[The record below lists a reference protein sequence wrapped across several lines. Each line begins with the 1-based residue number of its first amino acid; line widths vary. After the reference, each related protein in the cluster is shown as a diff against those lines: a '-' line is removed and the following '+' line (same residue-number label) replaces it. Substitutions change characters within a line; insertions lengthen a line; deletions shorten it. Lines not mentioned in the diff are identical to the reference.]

1 MDSSTLEV
9 IQLVVRVLL
18 AALFLFMGVLHF
30 VPRTSKGMA
39 DLIPPA
45 LRFEGV
51 FRPRTLVLLTG
62 VCEIAGAIGL
72 LFPAT
77 ALLAGIG
84 LAFFLL
90 AVFPANA
97 YASQHPEQFGAIAVP
112 FLPRLVAQ
120 LALIAIVLFAVL
132 PFDRM

>member
-77 ALLAGIG
+77 ALLAGVG

-97 YASQHPEQFGAIAVP
+97 YASHHPEQFGAIAVP

-120 LALIAIVLFAVL
+120 VVLIAIVLFAVL
-132 PFDRM
+132 PFDRL

>member
-39 DLIPPA
+39 ELIPPA

-62 VCEIAGAIGL
+62 VFEIAGAIGL

-77 ALLAGIG
+77 ALLAGVG

-120 LALIAIVLFAVL
+120 LVLIAIVLFAVL

>member
-9 IQLVVRVLL
+9 IQLVVRALL

-30 VPRTSKGMA
+30 VPRTSKAMA
-39 DLIPPA
+39 ELIPPA

-51 FRPRTLVLLTG
+51 LRPRTVVLVTG
-62 VCEIAGAIGL
+62 VFEIAGAIGL
-72 LFPAT
+72 LIPSF
-77 ALLAGIG
+77 ALFAGIA
-84 LAFFLL
+84 LAFFLI

-97 YASQHPEQFGAIAVP
+97 YASQHPEMFGAVAVP

-120 LALIAIVLFAVL
+120 VVLIGVVLFAVI
-132 PFDRM
+132 PFGGR

>member
-9 IQLVVRVLL
+9 IQLVVRVLV

-30 VPRTSKGMA
+30 LPRTSKGMA
-39 DLIPPA
+39 ELIPPA

-51 FRPRTLVLLTG
+51 LRPRTLVLIT
-62 VCEIAGAIGL
+62 GAIEILGAVGL
-72 LFPAT
+72 LIPAT
-77 ALLAGIG
+77 TLLAGIA

-97 YASQHPEQFGAIAVP
+97 YASQHPEMFGAVAVP

-120 LALIAIVLFAVL
+120 LVLIGIVLFAAI
-132 PFDRM
+132 PFDRL